1 MNKKVATLL
10 KMIAL
15 ALGLLAIGVIIYK
28 KIGDGKNKVFT
39 LYDFAMGT
47 SVSLTLYGVDD
58 EDPMGKD
65 IIARINTLSNELISW
80 RESTSQLYRLNNS
93 YEPGIEYNIS
103 PELNEV
109 IAMSYKICEDSKG
122 ALDITIR
129 PLLNLW
135 NIESATVD
143 TFSIPDFMSICE
155 MLPEIGY
162 ENVSLTDNGVTIGK
176 EGVIL
181 DLGATGKGYALDVI
195 RDEFLQDKV
204 SGAVVT
210 IGGSVLVYGC
220 KNDGNPWNIGVR
232 NPFGDDG
239 DMMGY
244 LKFEGDVN
252 VCISTSG
259 DYEKYIEFD
268 GVRFHH
274 IFDRETGYPAQ
285 SGLKSV
291 TVVCENGLVSDGLS
305 TACFVLG
312 YDNSL
317 ELLKKYN
324 AEAVFIT
331 GDGEVIVTDGLKDNF
346 SEAE

>member
-1 MNKKVATLL
+1 MNKKVVALL

-28 KIGDGKNKVFT
+28 KVGDGKNKVCT
-39 LYDFAMGT
+39 VHDFAMGT
-47 SVSLTLYGVDD
+47 SVNVTLYGVDD
-58 EDPMGKD
+58 ENPMGKD
-65 IIARINTLSNELISW
+65 IIARINMLSNELISW

-93 YEPGIEYNIS
+93 YKPGIEYNIS

-135 NIESATVD
+135 NIENSTAD
-143 TFSIPDFMSICE
+143 TFSIPDFMAICD

-162 ENVSLTDNGVTIGK
+162 ENVRLTDNGVIIDN
-176 EGVIL
+176 EGIIL
-181 DLGATGKGYALDVI
+181 DLGATGKGYALDII
-195 RDEFLQDKV
+195 RTEFLQDKI
-204 SGAVVT
+204 SGAVVS
-210 IGGSVLVYGC
+210 IGGSVLVYGS
-220 KNDGNPWNIGVR
+220 KNDGSPWNIGIR
-232 NPFGDDG
+232 DPLGDDG
-239 DMMGY
+239 DMIGY
-244 LKFEGDVN
+244 LKFEGETN
-252 VCISTSG
+252 ICISTSG
-259 DYEKYIEFD
+259 DYEKYIDID
-268 GVRFHH
+268 GVRLHH

-285 SGLKSV
+285 AGLHSV
-291 TVVCENGLVSDGLS
+291 TVVCENGLASDGLS

-324 AEAVFIT
+324 AEAVFVT
-331 GDGEVIVTDGLKDNF
+331 VDGEVIVTDGLKDNF
-346 SEAE
+346 SEAK